1 MTFEGS
7 SSSLSRFA
15 LVFPFAEGSLELDED
30 AVILFDF
37 GSVLRPLGAA
47 DDEAAALSDVV
58 EACLERVF
66 KVPPTFVAVT
76 GALIEAEGG
85 LMERDDCASLDGGLV
100 GSAFFSASAL
110 IFRFFVVSSS
120 VYTPHRQ

>member
-1 MTFEGS
+1 M
-7 SSSLSRFA
+7 
-15 LVFPFAEGSLELDED
+15 ELDED

-37 GSVLRPLGAA
+37 GSVVGPFGTV
-47 DDEAAALSDVV
+47 DDDAAALSDVV
-58 EACLERVF
+58 DACLERVF
-66 KVPPTFVAVT
+66 KVPPTFVAVA

-85 LMERDDCASLDGGLV
+85 LIERDDCASLDGGLV

-120 VYTPHRQ
+120 AYTPHRQ